1 MNEMI
6 IEKLNEEFLKAKLRN
21 PAISLRAFAKRLDMQ
36 ASALSEILNG
46 KRTITE
52 KMGKRIL
59 DGLGLSEVEFRG
71 DYSKED
77 IKLSCLDFKVISD
90 WYFFAILS
98 LAEIDDFSVDPIW
111 IAKRLN
117 ISQKDAK
124 NAVRILIKKQM
135 LIEEN
140 GRFRAS
146 HVNFSTPTEIRDL
159 SIKQHTLQ
167 SLELA
172 RDSLLEDPID
182 SRDFSTITMAIDPEK
197 IPEAKLMISKF
208 RKKLMKK
215 LESGKKKEVY
225 KLAIQLFPLTKIG
238 GLK

>member
-1 MNEMI
+1 MNEQI
-6 IEKLNEEFLKAKLRN
+6 IEKINEELLKAKLRN
-21 PAISLRAFAKRLDMQ
+21 PAISLRSFAKRLGVQ

-46 KRTITE
+46 KRSVTD

-59 DGLGLSEVEFRG
+59 NGLGLNET
-71 DYSKED
+71 
-77 IKLSCLDFKVISD
+77 DFKDEQKKDITLSSLEFKIISD
-90 WYFFAILS
+90 WYYFAILS
-98 LAEIDDFSVDPIW
+98 LAEIDDFSIDSSW

-117 ISQKDAK
+117 ISQKEAK
-124 NAVRILIKKQM
+124 NAVSILIKKQM

-140 GRFRAS
+140 GRFKAS
-146 HVNFSTPTEIRDL
+146 NINFSTPTEIRDL
-159 SIKQHTLQ
+159 SIKQHTVQ

-225 KLAIQLFPLTKIG
+225 KLAVQLFPLTKIG